1 MTMASAPLK
10 AFHASP
16 ALPLPNSFMTLVLCP
31 RHVHLLAAHHWAKAN
46 SQCVWNKGWQSFPI
60 KGQMVNFISFAGHA
74 CVLAELLQLC
84 LTLCDPMDYN
94 PPGSSVHGILQTR
107 ILEWLAM
114 LSLGILPTRGLNQS
128 LTPLADGFF
137 TTSATWEALAGYLHG
152 FCRNFC
158 SCDTKA
164 DKSHA

>member
-1 MTMASAPLK
+1 
-10 AFHASP
+10 
-16 ALPLPNSFMTLVLCP
+16 
-31 RHVHLLAAHHWAKAN
+31 
-46 SQCVWNKGWQSFPI
+46 
-60 KGQMVNFISFAGHA
+60 MVNFISFAGHA